1 MSSITDALEAEVAAI
16 GRLRA
21 RPDDA
26 ADAQRCRAAV
36 DRHFARLL
44 RLIAPRI
51 RHFTRA
57 YGLTDHADD
66 AAQACAVGLLR
77 AIDAYDPAKARF
89 TTFVNWQLRGEL
101 QSLRF
106 RLRTDMR
113 EPARRVGAQTVSL
126 DAVLADDVAR
136 MLDMADD
143 EALEKTEA
151 LAAETLARRAC
162 GTLLDEHFAQMRRM
176 AMREGERRARPRGR
190 EFVKP
195 GTIVPQEI
203 DRIEARIRLERDIAQ
218 AHLLGDSEILDD
230 SGLTGEQRRQ
240 VARRTVRALTERARG
255 NPRYDPDALASE
267 MLALPLSLAV
277 SLRRH

>member
-26 ADAQRCRAAV
+26 ADAQRRRAAV

-106 RLRTDMR
+106 RLRTDTR

-176 AMREGERRARPRGR
+176 AMRESERRARPRGR